1 MSQLDMF
8 CEQPFSILLKN
19 KETATRRYDAIV
31 LVISG
36 LHFSCDLQSGPSGD
50 RQLRIIFSLAERV
63 GAEVMAHGELL
74 ERLHAVQEVAH
85 V

>member
-36 LHFSCDLQSGPSGD
+36 LHFSCDLQSGASGE
-50 RQLRIIFSLAERV
+50 RQLRIISSLAERA
-63 GAEVMAHGELL
+63 GAEVVAHGELL
-74 ERLHAVQEVAH
+74 KRLQSAQEASK
-85 V
+85 